1 MGRRSERDLDLNL
14 KVENADFNGGM
25 KKDGFSKLIDQIE
38 RVFFFFIIETSDSKK
53 VKIVVMKLS
62 SQVSAWWNQNK
73 QIREQAGKN
82 PINSQEK
89 LKKEMVDD

>member
-1 MGRRSERDLDLNL
+1 MVAWKWWIFKIDRSGW
-14 KVENADFNGGM
+14 KG
-25 KKDGFSKLIDQIE
+25 
-38 RVFFFFIIETSDSKK
+38 FFIIETSDSKK
-53 VKIVVMKLS
+53 VKIVVMKLA

-82 PINSQEK
+82 RINSRQK